1 MGTQPQKDRDV
12 FKSEF
17 ELICNQK
24 HEKYYLCPYICR
36 INVNY
41 IKKISDLVG

>member
-1 MGTQPQKDRDV
+1 MGPQPQKDRDV

-24 HEKYYLCPYICR
+24 H
-36 INVNY
+36 V
-41 IKKISDLVG
+41 